1 MINSDRLA
9 DTFKSLA
16 EIDSVSTQEKD
27 IRIKIQNLFDAMG
40 AETLVDDSMAETG
53 SNTGNLI
60 VKFKGNRWVP
70 ALLFNGHMD
79 TVDPGRGVK
88 VLFNDGVFTSDGTT
102 ILGSDDKSAIAILIE
117 VMKTIRERDLPH
129 GPIELVFTVCE
140 EIGLSGAKH
149 LDTRLIDAT
158 FGYSL
163 DAADTEAV
171 VTRAPAANRIDFKIL
186 GKDAHAGSSPESGV
200 NAIVAASRAIA
211 AIPRLGRIDSETTCN
226 IGVVQGGI
234 ASNIVPKL
242 VTVQGEAR
250 SHNQEKLDAITQEI
264 VSTVEKVIEEEKK
277 RFPGMGLPTVEFEIE
292 SHFPVKHI
300 PDDHPVVE
308 LARQAAQ
315 NLGRSFRTKTTGGG
329 TDANIFTQKG
339 IVTGVLGTG
348 MTDVHTVRESV
359 KLDDMVRS
367 AELVLEIIRIHSEKE
382 VQVHG

>member
-60 VKFKGNRWVP
+60 VKFKGNRPVP
-70 ALLFNGHMD
+70 AMMFNAHMD

-102 ILGSDDKSAIAILIE
+102 ILGGDDKSAIAILIE
-117 VMKTIRERDLPH
+117 VMRTIRERDLPH

-149 LDTRLIDAT
+149 LDTHLLNST

-171 VTRAPAANRIDFKIL
+171 VTRAPAANRIDFKIH
-186 GKDAHAGSSPESGV
+186 GKDAHAGSSPENGI
-200 NAIVAASRAIA
+200 NAIVVASRAIA

-226 IGVVQGGI
+226 IGVVHGGI
-234 ASNIVPKL
+234 ASNIVPNL
-242 VTVQGEAR
+242 VTVEGEAR

-264 VSTVEKVIEEEKK
+264 VSTVTKVVEEEKK
-277 RFPGMGLPTVEFEIE
+277 RFPGMALPAVEFEIE
-292 SHFPVKHI
+292 SEFPVQHI

-308 LARQAAQ
+308 LARKAGQ
-315 NLGRSFRTKTTGGG
+315 NLQRSIRTKTTGGG

-339 IVTGVLGTG
+339 IVMGVLGTG

-367 AELVLEIIRIHSEKE
+367 AELVMEIIRIHSGKE
-382 VQVHG
+382 A

>member
-367 AELVLEIIRIHSEKE
+367 AELVLEIIRIHGEKE